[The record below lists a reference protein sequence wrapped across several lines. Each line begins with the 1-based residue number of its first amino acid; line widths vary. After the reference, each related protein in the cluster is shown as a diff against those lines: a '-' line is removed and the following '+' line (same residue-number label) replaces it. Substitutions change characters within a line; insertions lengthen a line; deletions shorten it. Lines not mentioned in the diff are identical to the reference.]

1 LSTESTL
8 RKLLP
13 YSSAGLVIAILY
25 VAWTFL
31 SRWHDTSA
39 VERAADAER
48 AKADA
53 KIVEMYGS
61 GNLKILHFYVTPAVI
76 ARGRK
81 GLLCFGVANAKTVRI
96 DPGVEPLKPSISRCI
111 EISPTAD
118 TRYTFTAE
126 DESGHRATASVLVRV
141 K

>member
-1 LSTESTL
+1 MSAESTL

-25 VAWTFL
+25 VAWTFF
-31 SRWHDTSA
+31 SRWHDTRA
-39 VERAADAER
+39 LGRAAGVEK

-61 GNLKILHFYVTPAVI
+61 GKLKILHFYVTPGII

-81 GLLCFGVANAKTVRI
+81 GLLCYGVVNAKSVRI
-96 DPGVEPLKPSISRCI
+96 EPGIEPLKPSISRCL
-111 EISPTAD
+111 EISPVAD

-126 DESGHRATASVLVRV
+126 DESGHGATASVLVRV
-141 K
+141 Q

>member
-1 LSTESTL
+1 LSAESIL

-31 SRWHDTSA
+31 SRWQDTRGLQG
-39 VERAADAER
+39 VAER
-48 AKADA
+48 EKARADA

-61 GNLKILHFYVTPAVI
+61 GNLKILHFYVTPGVI
-76 ARGRK
+76 LRGQK
-81 GLLCFGVANAKTVRI
+81 GLLCYGVSNAKTVRI
-96 DPGVEPLKPSISRCI
+96 DPGVEPLKPSISRCL
-111 EISPTAD
+111 EISPAAD
-118 TRYTFTAE
+118 TRYTFAAE
-126 DESGHRATASVLVRV
+126 DESGHTATTSVLVRV

>member
-1 LSTESTL
+1 MSAESIL

-13 YSSAGLVIAILY
+13 YSSAGLIIALLY

-31 SRWHDTSA
+31 SRWQDTRGL
-39 VERAADAER
+39 ERAAEHEK

-61 GNLKILHFYVTPAVI
+61 GNLKILHFYVTQGVI
-76 ARGRK
+76 PRGQK
-81 GLLCFGVANAKTVRI
+81 GLLCYGVSNATAVRI
-96 DPGVEPLKPSISRCI
+96 DPGVEPVKPSIGRCL
-111 EISPTAD
+111 EISPAAN
-118 TRYTFTAE
+118 TRYTLTAE
-126 DESGHRATASVLVRV
+126 DESGHTATTSVLVRV